1 MLMPIFWAVR
11 WIIWE
16 LSGIRA
22 IWEKIRPPEKVGR
35 RPATIGLWCT
45 GLYIVF
51 FSLVSNRYENKVIII
66 NTRATA
72 LFSQINS
79 VASPNTRREL
89 AFNQIPLVQ
98 RMNCPVEPSFWN
110 PARTVYS
117 LVGSPTFHWPSAE
130 MLRMPLA
137 DVMEAESDS
146 LQGITLIQG
155 YVPNINLYSAG
166 LSGADLSGAT
176 LTGSNLIEA
185 DLTKTRLSF
194 IRLDRASLIEADF
207 TGATLQYSDLSFA
220 DAADINLSSAILHQ
234 ANLTEA
240 NLTDATLIGAE
251 LNGSDLSRADL
262 TGAVLIGADLSEAI
276 LVDANLSG
284 TFFSG
289 ANLAGA
295 DLTGANL
302 SESDL
307 NWASNL
313 TVKQLSKAATLY
325 GAQMDDFLRSQL
337 EKDFPDLF
345 ISEPDSL

>member
-1 MLMPIFWAVR
+1 MLIQIWWAIR
-11 WIIWE
+11 WTIWE

-22 IWEKIRPPEKVGR
+22 IWEKMRPPETVGR
-35 RPATIGLWCT
+35 KPATLGLWCAA
-45 GLYIVF
+45 LYIAF

-79 VASPNTRREL
+79 VASPTTRREL

-110 PARTVYS
+110 PARTIYS

-155 YVPNINLYSAG
+155 YIPNINLYSAG
-166 LSGADLSGAT
+166 LSGADMSGAT

-185 DLTKTRLSF
+185 DLTEASLSF
-194 IRLDRASLIEADF
+194 IRLDRTSLIEADF
-207 TGATLQYSDLSFA
+207 TGASLPYSDMSYA
-220 DAADINLSSAILHQ
+220 DAADINLSSAILHH
-234 ANLTEA
+234 ANLTETS
-240 NLTDATLIGAE
+240 LTDATLIGAE
-251 LNGSDLSRADL
+251 LNGANLSRADL
-262 TGAVLIGADLSEAI
+262 TGAIMIGADLSEAI
-276 LVDANLSG
+276 FVDADLSG

-302 SESDL
+302 SASDL

-313 TVKQLSKAATLY
+313 TVTQLSKAGSLN

-337 EKDFPDLF
+337 EKEFPELFTRDL
-345 ISEPDSL
+345 DAL